1 MSGCC
6 GQDVRFEGVSGAYK
20 RALVAV
26 ILINLGMF
34 GVEVTAGT
42 LAGSMALAADSL
54 DFLADSATY
63 AISLLV
69 IGMPL
74 ATRAK
79 AALFKGASLA
89 LMGLWVFGATVW
101 QIIFIGVPNAAMM
114 SSIGV
119 LAFVANVVSVM
130 ILFKWRDGDSN
141 VRSVWLCSRNDA
153 IGNIA
158 VVLAGG
164 AVWLTQTG
172 WPDVI
177 VALIMAGLFLKSSF
191 GILSQASA
199 ELREAKEADEKGASA
214 DKTETASLHVHDT
227 A

>member
-6 GQDVRFEGVSGAYK
+6 GQEVRFEGVSGAYK
-20 RALVAV
+20 RALIAV

-34 GVEVTAGT
+34 GVEVTAGA

-63 AISLLV
+63 GISLLV

-89 LMGLWVFGATVW
+89 LMGVWVLGATLW
-101 QIIFIGVPNAAMM
+101 QAVFIGLPDAAMM
-114 SSIGV
+114 SSVGL

-130 ILFKWRDGDSN
+130 ILFRWRDGDSN

-158 VVLAGG
+158 VIVAGG
-164 AVWLTQTG
+164 AVWLTGTG

-177 VALIMAGLFLKSSF
+177 VALIMAGLFLKSSS
-191 GILSQASA
+191 GILRQAMA
-199 ELREAKEADEKGASA
+199 ELREAKAHPHAQSHTGD
-214 DKTETASLHVHDT
+214 DHVHDPV
-227 A
+227 